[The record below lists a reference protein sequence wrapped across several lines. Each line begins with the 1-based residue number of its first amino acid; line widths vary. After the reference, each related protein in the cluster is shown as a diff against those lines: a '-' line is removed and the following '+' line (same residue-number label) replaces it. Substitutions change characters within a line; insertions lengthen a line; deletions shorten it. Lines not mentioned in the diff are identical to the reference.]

1 MTRVVTSAAGAGS
14 EVEAE
19 GAHGLLDVGHV
30 GRGGGLCHDETP
42 WGEGELV
49 EEMSTP
55 ARARA
60 SVKAVQPSRAHL
72 TRAGYFETPAKATP
86 SPMTS
91 SSPATWPLEVSIV
104 RMASNVS
111 RAASTGWPMTAPAST
126 EGLATDVEKAVAAE
140 EVIGFFFF
148 KQKTAY
154 EMSVT
159 TASGPVPVTSTR
171 RVTSSPHV
179 GLMWCTSASNGS
191 RRPAWCGRLE
201 CSRMSSW

>member
-111 RAASTGWPMTAPAST
+111 RASSTGWPMTSSAST
-126 EGLATDVEKAVAAE
+126 EVLATEIEQPWA
-140 EVIGFFFF
+140 
-148 KQKTAY
+148 AY

-191 RRPAWCGRLE
+191 RRPAWCGRFE
-201 CSRMSSW
+201 WSRMSSW